1 MEKIKFFRWNDVR
14 KVEDEVNEFIKDK
27 NVISIQYQMC
37 PIYDKFSASGVPT
50 NLTAYDSVMV
60 EYEEPGGEA
69 NIPGYVWC
77 DGEKLNF
84 RG

>member
-1 MEKIKFFRWNDVR
+1 MEKIKFFRWNDTR

-37 PIYDKFSASGVPT
+37 PIYDKFSASGVPHNVT
-50 NLTAYDSVMV
+50 VYDSVMV
-60 EYEEPGGEA
+60 EYEEPGDT
-69 NIPGYVWC
+69 PGYVYA
-77 DGEKLNF
+77 DGEKLDF